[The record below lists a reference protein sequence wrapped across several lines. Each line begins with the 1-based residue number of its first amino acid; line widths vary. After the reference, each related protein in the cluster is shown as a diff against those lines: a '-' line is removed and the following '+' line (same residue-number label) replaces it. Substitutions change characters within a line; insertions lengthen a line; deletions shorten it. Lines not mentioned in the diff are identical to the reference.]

1 MTCDC
6 NPEPRETDTM
16 PLKRSKNVSQSR
28 TRYAITTA
36 ALAVAMVFTLTATPP
51 PGSAALAEALT
62 PAKAG
67 KAFFGNCES
76 DNRTTCVVDGD
87 TLWIDGVKIRIADV
101 DTPEVSEPKCASE
114 LALGRRATSRLID
127 LLNQGPFE
135 LHAWQGRDEDRYGR
149 KLRVLIRNG
158 KSIGDMLVSEGLART
173 WVGRRQPWC

>member
-1 MTCDC
+1 MIC
-6 NPEPRETDTM
+6 RISSIETDSM
-16 PLKRSKNVSQSR
+16 SSKRSKEVSQSR
-28 TRYAITTA
+28 TRHAITTT
-36 ALAVAMVFTLTATPP
+36 ALAVAMVFALTATP
-51 PGSAALAEALT
+51 PGSAALAEALM
-62 PAKAG
+62 PARLG
-67 KAFFGNCES
+67 KATFRKCDGG
-76 DNRTTCVVDGD
+76 NRTTCVVDGD
-87 TLWIDGVKIRIADV
+87 TLWIDGVKIRVADI

-173 WVGRRQPWC
+173 WVGQRQPWC